1 MAGED
6 DSSNPMMEEM
16 LYANGGDE
24 LSSSSSPSSS
34 RKNRPIISG
43 EQLDIEAY
51 AGLYSGR
58 TKIMRLLFIA
68 DHCDNAGMQTEA
80 LRMAYDEI
88 KRGENTQLF
97 REVVKK
103 IDGRLGPEYGMD
115 NVWCES
121 IDRKAEL
128 RKEKLES
135 ELNSYRTNLIKESI
149 RMGYNDFG
157 EFYYTHGALGEAF
170 KSYVRT
176 RDYCTTSKHIIQMC
190 LSAILVSIEMG
201 QFTHVTNYVSKA
213 EQTPESLEPSIVGKL
228 RCAAGLAHLEAKK
241 YKLAARKFL
250 EVGPDIGNSYSD
262 VIAPQDV
269 ATYGGLCALASF
281 DRAELK
287 ASLLLSLFFAFLHF
301 CLLVLDWNLTYSFNG
316 VHLQNKVID
325 NINFRNFLEL
335 VPELR
340 ELINDFY
347 SSHYA
352 SCLEYLGNLK
362 QNLLLDIHL
371 HDHIEMLYDQIRNKA
386 LIQYT
391 LPFVSVDMRMMAD
404 AFKTSVAGL
413 EKELEALITDNQI
426 QARIDS
432 HNKIL
437 YARHADQR
445 NATFQRV
452 LQNGGEFDQ
461 DVRSMLL
468 RANLLKH
475 EYNLRN
481 SRKL

>member
-1 MAGED
+1 MDGEYD
-6 DSSNPMMEEM
+6 ISNPMMEDM
-16 LYANGGDE
+16 YANGFGGVDE
-24 LSSSSSPSSS
+24 SPSSS
-34 RKNRPIISG
+34 TSTTTQKNRPIISG
-43 EQLDIEAY
+43 EPLDIEAY
-51 AGLYSGR
+51 AGLYTGR

-68 DHCDNAGMQTEA
+68 DHCDNPGMQLEA

-88 KRGENTQLF
+88 KKGENTQLF
-97 REVVKK
+97 REVVQK
-103 IDGRLGPEYGMD
+103 IDGRLGPNYSMD
-115 NVWCES
+115 ATWCTMV
-121 IDRKAEL
+121 DRKAEQ
-128 RKEKLES
+128 RKEKLEN
-135 ELNSYRTNLIKESI
+135 ELNAYRTNLIKESI

-157 EFYYTHGALGEAF
+157 DFYYAHGALGDSF

-201 QFTHVTNYVSKA
+201 QFTHVTSYVSKA
-213 EQTPESLEPSIVGKL
+213 EQTPEALDPLTVSKL

-250 EVGPDIGNSYSD
+250 EVGPESGNSYSE

-281 DRAELK
+281 DRTELK
-287 ASLLLSLFFAFLHF
+287 
-301 CLLVLDWNLTYSFNG
+301 
-316 VHLQNKVID
+316 NKVID

-335 VPELR
+335 VPEVR

-362 QNLLLDIHL
+362 SNLMLDFHL
-371 HDHIEMLYDQIRNKA
+371 HDHVATLYDQIRSKA

-391 LPFVSVDMRMMAD
+391 HPFVSVDLRMMAD

-452 LQNGGEFDQ
+452 LQTGNEFDR
-461 DVRSMLL
+461 DVRAMLL

-475 EYNLRN
+475 DYNLRA

>member
-1 MAGED
+1 MEPEGSPSRPMIDEIHSNGGINLCDGDVDDEPSID
-6 DSSNPMMEEM
+6 DSTTTTTTN
-16 LYANGGDE
+16 
-24 LSSSSSPSSS
+24 
-34 RKNRPIISG
+34 NRRIISSG
-43 EQLDIEAY
+43 EQLDVEAY
-51 AGLYSGR
+51 GGLYQGR

-68 DHCDNAGMQTEA
+68 ESCEGNPAMRLEA
-80 LRMAYDEI
+80 LRMAHDEI
-88 KRGENTQLF
+88 KKGENTQLY
-97 REVVKK
+97 REVVQK
-103 IDGRLGPEYGMD
+103 IDGKLGSNYDMD
-115 NVWCES
+115 STWCDS
-121 IDRKAEL
+121 VDRRADQK
-128 RKEKLES
+128 KEKLEN
-135 ELNSYRTNLIKESI
+135 ELNAYRTNLIKESI

-157 EFYYTHGALGEAF
+157 DFYYAHGALGDAF

-176 RDYCTTSKHIIQMC
+176 RDYCTTSKHIIHMC

-201 QFTHVTNYVSKA
+201 QFTHVTSYVSKA
-213 EQTPESLEPSIVGKL
+213 EQSPEALDPITAAKL

-250 EVGPDIGNSYSD
+250 ETGSELGSHYNE

-287 ASLLLSLFFAFLHF
+287 S
-301 CLLVLDWNLTYSFNG
+301 
-316 VHLQNKVID
+316 KVID
-325 NINFRNFLEL
+325 NVNFRNFLEL
-335 VPELR
+335 VPEVR

-352 SCLEYLGNLK
+352 SCLDYLGNLK
-362 QNLLLDIHL
+362 ANLLLDIHL
-371 HDHIEMLYDQIRNKA
+371 HDHVETLYDQIRNKA

-391 LPFVSVDMRMMAD
+391 HPFVSVDLQMMAN

-413 EKELEALITDNQI
+413 EKELEALITDDQI

-452 LQNGGEFDQ
+452 LQTGNEFDR

-468 RANLLKH
+468 RANLIKH
-475 EYNLRN
+475 EYNLRAA
-481 SRKL
+481 RKH